1 MAQGHLARL
10 TALAIATGTLV
21 AVGATPAGAA
31 PAPESRMTA
40 SGTGSA
46 LKITLNLP
54 AQLAAAGVP
63 TTIEQTISLTDGT
76 VSTVSGPLA
85 ETTAILGKG
94 TLGSLPV
101 LSDLLNRVTT
111 ASLTG
116 EREQTS
122 SGFEFDQSGIKLSV
136 LPLVSKVAD
145 PALDGVLAT
154 SNSGVARVAIG
165 GLTLPQLDAVTA
177 PIETALGTALGVVGA
192 GDSTGGSA
200 AGAAGTVAATV
211 NSAIDTLNSAT
222 NDQAAP
228 VTAPVQ
234 AAIDSTVATLTET
247 LSDLTGTLDLLAGA
261 TDVLTL
267 DSVISD
273 QVISR
278 KGNSVT
284 STVANSVKN
293 INVLNGLVKISAV
306 ESAATAIAGGTPG
319 SGSATTKAPVLD
331 VSIADGALT
340 ALVDENGLNVGG
352 AIGSA
357 LPAELQGTVNEAL
370 AMINA
375 TLAEQVGLD
384 VQIGKG
390 ATSVSPDGTSSA
402 AAVNATTITVN
413 PLGIAELLGA
423 GTELL
428 KLELVTANAAV
439 GSQIVPLAVQP
450 AATPV
455 SLPRTGGSA
464 LTAAAASLLI
474 GAALVARRRRAT
486 V

>member
-46 LKITLNLP
+46 LKITINLP
-54 AQLAAAGVP
+54 AQLAGTP
-63 TTIEQTISLTDGT
+63 LGSKIEQTISLTDGT

-85 ETTAILGKG
+85 QTTAVLGKG
-94 TLGSLPV
+94 TTPV
-101 LSDLLNRVTT
+101 VSDVLNRVTT
-111 ASLTG
+111 ATLTG

-145 PALDGVLAT
+145 PALDGVLAQ

-177 PIETALGTALGVVGA
+177 PIEDALGTALGVVGA
-192 GDSTGGSA
+192 GDSTSGSA

-222 NDQAAP
+222 GDQAAP

-247 LSDLTGTLDLLAGA
+247 LTDLTGTLDLLAGA

-273 QVISR
+273 QAISR
-278 KGNSVT
+278 KGNEVT
-284 STVANSVKN
+284 STVTNSVKN
-293 INVLNGLVKISAV
+293 INVLNGLVKVAAV

-331 VSIADGALT
+331 VSLADGALT
-340 ALVDENGLNVGG
+340 AILDEKGLNIGG
-352 AIGSA
+352 TVGSA

-370 AMINA
+370 AAVNA
-375 TLAEQVGLD
+375 TLADTIGLD

-413 PLGIAELLGA
+413 PPVIADLLA
-423 GTELL
+423 GGQDFV

-439 GSQIVPLAVQP
+439 GSQIVPLAVSP

-464 LTAAAASLLI
+464 ITAAAASLLI

>member
-21 AVGATPAGAA
+21 AVSAAPAGAA
-31 PAPESRMTA
+31 PAPESRMSA

-46 LKITLNLP
+46 LKITINLP

-63 TTIEQTISLTDGT
+63 TRIEQTISLTDGT
-76 VSTVSGPLA
+76 VSTVSGPVA
-85 ETTAILGKG
+85 STTAMLGKG
-94 TLGSLPV
+94 TTPV
-101 LSDLLNRVTT
+101 LSDVLNRVTS
-111 ASLTG
+111 AALTG
-116 EREQTS
+116 EREQSS

-145 PALDGVLAT
+145 PAKDGVLAH
-154 SNSGVARVAIG
+154 SNSGVARVAVG
-165 GLTLPQLDAVTA
+165 ALTLPQLDAVTA
-177 PIETALGTALGVVGA
+177 PIEDALGTALGVVGA
-192 GDSTGGSA
+192 GDSTDGSTTA
-200 AGAAGTVAATV
+200 AVDTVAGTVNT
-211 NSAIDTLNSAT
+211 AIDTLNSAT
-222 NDQAAP
+222 DDAAAP

-247 LSDLTGTLDLLAGA
+247 LTDLTGTLDLLANA
-261 TDVLTL
+261 TEVVSL
-267 DSVISD
+267 DSVISE
-273 QVISR
+273 QTISR
-278 KGNSVT
+278 KGSEVT
-284 STVANSVKN
+284 SAVNNSVKN

-306 ESAATAIAGGTPG
+306 ESAATAIAGGKPG
-319 SGSATTKAPVLD
+319 TGSATTKAPVLD

-340 ALVDENGLNVGG
+340 AVLDEKGLNVGG
-352 AIGSA
+352 TVGSA

-370 AMINA
+370 AAVNA

-439 GSQIVPLAVQP
+439 GSQLVAPPAEVP

-455 SLPRTGGSA
+455 NLPRTGGELPLA
-464 LTAAAASLLI
+464 IAAVSLI
-474 GAALVARRRRAT
+474 GTALVLRRRRAT

>member
-46 LKITLNLP
+46 LKITINLP
-54 AQLAAAGVP
+54 AQLAGTP
-63 TTIEQTISLTDGT
+63 LGSKIEQTISLTDGT

-85 ETTAILGKG
+85 QTTAILGKG
-94 TLGSLPV
+94 TTPV
-101 LSDLLNRVTT
+101 VSDVLNRVTT
-111 ASLTG
+111 ATLTG

-145 PALDGVLAT
+145 PTLDGVLAQ

-177 PIETALGTALGVVGA
+177 PIETALGTALGVVG
-192 GDSTGGSA
+192 GSDSTSGSVE
-200 AGAAGTVAATV
+200 GAAGTVAATV
-211 NSAIDTLNSAT
+211 NGAIDTLNSAT

-234 AAIDSTVATLTET
+234 AAIDTVVADLTET
-247 LSDLTGTLDLLAGA
+247 LTDLTGTLDLLAGA

-278 KGNSVT
+278 KGNEVT
-284 STVANSVKN
+284 STVTNSVKN
-293 INVLNGLVKISAV
+293 INVLNGLVKVAAV

-331 VSIADGALT
+331 VSLADGALT
-340 ALVDENGLNVGG
+340 AILDENGLNVGG
-352 AIGSA
+352 TVGSA
-357 LPAELQGTVNEAL
+357 LPAELQGTVNDAI
-370 AMINA
+370 AAVNA
-375 TLAEQVGLD
+375 TLAETIGLD

-413 PLGIAELLGA
+413 PPVIADLLA
-423 GTELL
+423 GQDFV

-464 LTAAAASLLI
+464 ITAAAASLLI

>member
-10 TALAIATGTLV
+10 TALAIASGTLV

-40 SGTGSA
+40 SGVGSA
-46 LKITLNLP
+46 LKVTINLP
-54 AQLAAAGVP
+54 AQLAGTP
-63 TTIEQTISLTDGT
+63 LGTKIEQTISLTDGT

-85 ETTAILGKG
+85 QTTAILGKG
-94 TLGSLPV
+94 TLSELPV
-101 LSDLLNRVTT
+101 LEGVLSRLTA

-116 EREQTS
+116 DREQTS
-122 SGFEFDQSGIKLSV
+122 SGVDVDQAGIKLSV

-154 SNSGVARVAIG
+154 SSSGVTRVAIG
-165 GLTLPQLDAVTA
+165 GLSLPQLDAVTA
-177 PIETALGTALGVVGA
+177 PIEDALGTALGVVGA
-192 GDSTGGSA
+192 DDSTGGSA
-200 AGAAGTVAATV
+200 AAPVGTVAATV

-222 NDQAAP
+222 GDQAAP

-234 AAIDSTVATLTET
+234 AVIDSTVATLTET
-247 LSDLTGTLDLLAGA
+247 LTDLTGTLDLLAGA
-261 TDVLTL
+261 TDVLTV
-267 DSVISD
+267 DSIISD
-273 QVISR
+273 QIISR
-278 KGNSVT
+278 KGDAVT
-284 STVANSVKN
+284 STVSNSVAG

-319 SGSATTKAPVLD
+319 SGSATIKAPVLD

-340 ALVDENGLNVGG
+340 AIIDENGLNVGG

-357 LPAELQGTVNEAL
+357 LPAELQGTVNDAL
-370 AMINA
+370 ATINA

-464 LTAAAASLLI
+464 ITAAAASLLI